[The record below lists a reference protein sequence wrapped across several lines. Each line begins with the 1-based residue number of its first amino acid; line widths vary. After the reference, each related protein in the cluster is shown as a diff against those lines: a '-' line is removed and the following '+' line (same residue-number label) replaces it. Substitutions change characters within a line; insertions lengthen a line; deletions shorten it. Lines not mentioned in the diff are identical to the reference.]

1 MKNVLIVALLVL
13 LITGCTVDEPQAY
26 DVVFDVDGGS
36 SVLPQSILENETIKK
51 PSDPK
56 KEEFI
61 FMYWYTENSSEPF
74 DFTIQITSDIT
85 LHAKWREVLHYTIS
99 FETNGGTAINDV
111 TAKEETLLDKP
122 NDPEKDDYVFVRW
135 YKDSELNT
143 IFDFESDMVTQDIT
157 LYALWQE
164 QALYDLYQTLSQDID
179 YEAMGFYYSFD
190 IPISY
195 TPWDYSE
202 NGSIDP
208 FLGETIAYEEPGRTG
223 DYSQIA
229 PFWSYF
235 DETNYNIYTR
245 WDVSRNAW
253 YYVDLKL
260 VDDKWQLLFFP
271 DGYEPYLSIS
281 HRPGP
286 YIEGIESNGYYS
298 YVINMIYSDSKGQ
311 QKLKYTYFRIFYAIY
326 HDDDFPYFVFFNDT
340 YMYLINKSHHF
351 DQSILFDL
359 VASDD
364 LTFFK

>member
-235 DETNYNIYTR
+235 DET
-245 WDVSRNAW
+245 
-253 YYVDLKL
+253 
-260 VDDKWQLLFFP
+260 
-271 DGYEPYLSIS
+271 
-281 HRPGP
+281 
-286 YIEGIESNGYYS
+286 
-298 YVINMIYSDSKGQ
+298 
-311 QKLKYTYFRIFYAIY
+311 
-326 HDDDFPYFVFFNDT
+326 
-340 YMYLINKSHHF
+340 
-351 DQSILFDL
+351 
-359 VASDD
+359 
-364 LTFFK
+364 